1 MKNLSIF
8 KKVISFV
15 TCSALSMAVMTG
27 SPLLSGERTEK
38 VAALSIAELQE
49 KINENNSQIEE
60 LQGQLDALASN
71 KAEQEQYQ
79 AVLKQQID
87 VIKDNLTILANEIAS
102 IKEDIEET
110 KSNITS
116 LEDSIAA
123 QDQEIDNKIERF
135 KKRLCEMYISGNDN
149 LASVVV
155 GTSSFYDM
163 ISRVEMVNRIASY
176 DEQLIND
183 ILADIDKME
192 EDKASLQTEKL
203 TQEMKEKELEAKE
216 ADKKAEYEIFNEKSL
231 QTQEIIDRLAL
242 EEQMLAGDISKYE
255 QDKADFEQQIQDI
268 IAEQQRREAE
278 EAARLAAQQ
287 AASQNYTPSYSSQ
300 PSYIPTPGASGF
312 AWPAPGY
319 YLITSGYGER
329 WGSFHGGI
337 DIGDAGIHGGC
348 ACASRA
354 GTVIY
359 VYNGCTHDYAKNG
372 SCGCGGGYGNYV
384 IISHDETY
392 STVYGHLASAAVSQ
406 GQYVN
411 QGDVIGYIGS
421 TGWSTGDHLHFEIRV
436 NGVRVNPSNYV

>member
-1 MKNLSIF
+1 MKKLSILN
-8 KKVISFV
+8 KMISFV

-87 VIKDNLTILANEIAS
+87 VIKDNLTILSNEIAS

-163 ISRVEMVNRIASY
+163 VSRVEMVNRIASY

-192 EDKASLQTEKL
+192 EDKAALQTEKL

-216 ADKKAEYEIFNEKSL
+216 ADKKAEYEVFNEKSL

-242 EEQMLAGDISKYE
+242 EEQMIAGDISKYE

-287 AASQNYTPSYSSQ
+287 AATQTYTPSYSG
-300 PSYIPTPGASGF
+300 PSSYNVSPGASGF
-312 AWPAPGY
+312 AWPAPGN

-329 WGSFHGGI
+329 WGGFHGGI
-337 DIGDAGIHGGC
+337 DIGDAGIHGDC

-359 VYNGCTHDYAKNG
+359 VYNGCTHDYSKSG